1 METDVPKPQSRS
13 PLDDPHFNSLMPAA
27 KVSRRGFIAG
37 SVATGLATGFALS
50 AGPAVA
56 QTAITT
62 SSEGLKAQDLKVAVE
77 GGQMPGYAAM
87 PEKGG
92 KRPVVIVVPEIFGM
106 HRYQQDICRRL
117 AKLGYFAV
125 TFDPYFR
132 KGDLSK
138 MADIK
143 QVLPIANALDDKTML
158 ADLDALVAWVE
169 KQPNANAKK
178 IGITGMCR
186 GGRTV
191 WMYTAHSKKIKAGV
205 SWYGGLNAAPP
216 AMPLTPLDV
225 ADQLNAPVL
234 GLYGGDDGGI
244 PVAMVERMRA
254 ALLAF
259 GKEKESMI
267 HVYEG
272 MPHAFHADYRPS
284 YRKEAAEDGWK
295 RMLAWFKKHGVA

>member
-1 METDVPKPQSRS
+1 METDVLKPQSQNL
-13 PLDDPHFNSLMPAA
+13 LDDPHFNSLVPAV
-27 KVSRRGFIAG
+27 KFTRRGFITG
-37 SVATGLATGFALS
+37 SVATSLAAGFALS
-50 AGPAVA
+50 AGPVAA
-56 QTAITT
+56 QTAIST
-62 SSEGLKAQDLKVAVE
+62 SSEGINGVDIKVKVE
-77 GGQMPGYAAM
+77 GGDMPGYVASPAK
-87 PEKGG
+87 PG

-138 MADIK
+138 MTDIK
-143 QVLPIANALDDKTML
+143 EVLPIANGLDDKTML

-178 IGITGMCR
+178 VGITGMCR

-205 SWYGGLNAAPP
+205 SWYGGLNPAPP
-216 AMPLTPLDV
+216 AMPLTPLDI
-225 ADQLNAPVL
+225 ADQLHAPVL
-234 GLYGGDDGGI
+234 GLYGGADTGI
-244 PVAMVERMRA
+244 PVVMVERMRA

-259 GKEKESMI
+259 GKEKESII
-267 HVYEG
+267 HVYPD

-295 RMLAWFKKHGVA
+295 RMLAWFRKNGVV

>member
-1 METDVPKPQSRS
+1 MQNNQAAHLLE
-13 PLDDPHFNSLMPAA
+13 DPHFKSLVPEV
-27 KVSRRGFIAG
+27 KVTRRSFITG
-37 SVATGLATGFALS
+37 SVAAGLASGFALS

-56 QTAITT
+56 QTAIST
-62 SSEGLKAQDLKVAVE
+62 SADGLRAEDIKIAVE

-87 PEKGG
+87 PEKPG
-92 KRPVVIVVPEIFGM
+92 KRPVVIVVPEVFGM

-125 TFDPYFR
+125 TLDPYFR
-132 KGDLSK
+132 KGDLAK
-138 MADIK
+138 MTDIK
-143 QVLPIANALDDKTML
+143 QVLPIANALEDKTML
-158 ADLDALVAWVE
+158 ADLDALVAWIE

-205 SWYGGLNAAPP
+205 SWYGGLNPMPP
-216 AMPLTPLDV
+216 AMPQTPLDI
-225 ADQLNAPVL
+225 ADQLKAPVL
-234 GLYGGDDGGI
+234 GLYGGDDAGI
-244 PVAMVERMRA
+244 PVVMVERMRA

-267 HVYEG
+267 HLYDG

-284 YRKEAAEDGWK
+284 YRKDAAEDGWK

>member
-1 METDVPKPQSRS
+1 MQKNQPASL
-13 PLDDPHFNSLMPAA
+13 LDDPHFNSLMPPV

-56 QTAITT
+56 QTAIST
-62 SSEGLKAQDLKVAVE
+62 SSEGLKAMDLKVAVE

-87 PEKGG
+87 PDKPG
-92 KRPVVIVVPEIFGM
+92 KRAVVIVVPEIFGM

-117 AKLGYFAV
+117 AQVGYFAV

-138 MADIK
+138 MTDIK
-143 QVLPIANALDDKTML
+143 EVLPIANGLDDKTML
-158 ADLDALVAWVE
+158 ADMDALVGWIE
-169 KQPNANAKK
+169 KQPEANAKK

-205 SWYGGLNAAPP
+205 AWYGGMNSAPP
-216 AMPLTPLDV
+216 AQTLTPLDV

-234 GLYGGDDGGI
+234 GLYGGADTGI
-244 PVAMVERMRA
+244 PVVMVERMRA

-267 HVYEG
+267 HVYPD

-284 YRKEAAEDGWK
+284 YRKEAADDGWK
-295 RMLAWFKKHGVA
+295 RMLAWFKKHGVV